1 MNFPDDETGHVLQ
14 EMQQAGVDLSQQHS
28 VVFFNLFEKEAQ
40 AKEMVEVITK
50 TMPEVIVNIHPDEMP
65 NIWDVDC
72 TIIMQ
77 PTHEKIIELEAHF
90 EQIAEKLKGYND
102 GWGIEA

>member
-14 EMQQAGVDLSQQHS
+14 EMQQAGIDLSQQHN

-40 AKEMVEVITK
+40 AKEMVELITK
-50 TMPEVIVNIHPDEMP
+50 TMPEVIVKIHPDEMP

-77 PTHEKIIELEAHF
+77 PAHEKIIELEAHF